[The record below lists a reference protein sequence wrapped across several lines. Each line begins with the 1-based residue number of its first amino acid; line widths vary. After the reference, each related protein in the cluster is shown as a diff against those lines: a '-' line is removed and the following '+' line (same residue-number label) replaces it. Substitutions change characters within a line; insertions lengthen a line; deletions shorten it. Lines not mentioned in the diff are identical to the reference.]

1 MTLTGSMYFHQKSMK
16 KLMNKKRVKIKY
28 HNITSYAISHI
39 GKVRSN
45 HEDNFLLDNGQVI
58 DIKTQKNIK
67 IDKNIDSKQYIES
80 SYKKRTNKGIFTVC
94 DGMGG
99 HNCGEIASFIA
110 VRNLLKLKDKILQ
123 NDNIQSSIDSF
134 QKYIEYTN
142 KDILNFSK
150 QNNETKGMGTTL
162 VSLIIK
168 NKKAALINLGDS
180 TAFAYE
186 KNKLSKITKSHTEG
200 QRLLDLGIISK
211 DEVKKLR
218 IKNALTRFLG
228 MSEEM
233 GTPVG
238 DVHEIDVNNDM
249 YFILCSDG
257 LTDILS
263 EDKIEEVLNELKNQP
278 IKNIARYLVN
288 AALIGDENTKGGR
301 DNITV
306 VIVKVEKDRYKNIKK
321 SKLNTRVKKALT
333 LGIITTLTLVCGLGI
348 YNKLKNDDERIHDN
362 LEALNKHIK
371 LIPLDDNGR
380 YKYINK
386 KENINKE
393 INFKSIQN
401 F

>member
-1 MTLTGSMYFHQKSMK
+1 MT
-16 KLMNKKRVKIKY
+16 NKELRTYK
-28 HNITSYAISHI
+28 ITSYAMSHI

-45 HEDNFLLDNGQVI
+45 HEDNFLLDNGDLI
-58 DIKTQKNIK
+58 DNKIQKNIK
-67 IDKNIDSKQYIES
+67 IDHAINSKQYIES
-80 SYKKRTNKGIFTVC
+80 SYNKRTNQGIFTVC

-110 VRNLLKLKDKILQ
+110 VKNLSKLKDKILQ
-123 NDNIQSSIDSF
+123 NNNIQSSIVSF

-142 KDILNFSK
+142 NDILNFSK
-150 QNNETKGMGTTL
+150 NNNETKGMGTTL

-168 NKKAALINLGDS
+168 NKKAAIINLGDS
-180 TAFAYE
+180 TAFTYE
-186 KNKLSKITKSHTEG
+186 KNKLTKITKSHTEG

-211 DEVKKLR
+211 DELKKLR

-233 GTPVG
+233 GTPIG
-238 DVHEIDVNNDM
+238 DVHEIDINNDM

-257 LTDILS
+257 LTDVLS
-263 EDKIEEVLNELKNQP
+263 EDKIEEILNQLKNQS
-278 IKNIARYLVN
+278 IENIGRYLVN
-288 AALIGDENTKGGR
+288 AALIGDENNKGGR

-306 VIVKVEKDRYKNIKK
+306 VIVKIEKDRYKNTKK
-321 SKLNTRVKKALT
+321 SKLNTKVKKAIT
-333 LGIITTLTLVCGLGI
+333 LGIMTMLILVGGLGI
-348 YNKLKNDDERIHDN
+348 YNKLKNDDERINDN
-362 LEALNKHIK
+362 LESLNKYIK
-371 LIPLDDNGR
+371 LIPLDENGR
-380 YKYINK
+380 YIYINK

>member
-1 MTLTGSMYFHQKSMK
+1 
-16 KLMNKKRVKIKY
+16 
-28 HNITSYAISHI
+28 
-39 GKVRSN
+39 
-45 HEDNFLLDNGQVI
+45 
-58 DIKTQKNIK
+58 
-67 IDKNIDSKQYIES
+67 
-80 SYKKRTNKGIFTVC
+80 
-94 DGMGG
+94 MGG

-321 SKLNTRVKKALT
+321 SKLNTRVKKAIT

>member
-1 MTLTGSMYFHQKSMK
+1 
-16 KLMNKKRVKIKY
+16 MNKELRT

-45 HEDNFLLDNGQVI
+45 HEDNFLLDNGQLI

-67 IDKNIDSKQYIES
+67 IDNNINYKQYIEN
-80 SYKKRTNKGIFTVC
+80 SYDKRTNQGIFTVC

-110 VRNLLKLKDKILQ
+110 VRNLSKIKDKILK
-123 NDNIQSSIDSF
+123 NDNIKSSIENF
-134 QKYIEYTN
+134 QKYIQYTN
-142 KDILNFSK
+142 RDILKFSKKDI
-150 QNNETKGMGTTL
+150 ETKGMGTTL

-168 NKKAALINLGDS
+168 NEKAALINIGDS

-186 KNKLSKITKSHTEG
+186 QNKLTKITKSHTEG
-200 QRLLDLGIISK
+200 QRLLDIGIISK

-238 DVHEIDVNNDM
+238 DVYEIDINNDM

-257 LTDILS
+257 LTDVVS
-263 EDKIEEVLNELKNQP
+263 EDKIEEILNQSRDES
-278 IKNIARYLVN
+278 IKTIGRNLVN
-288 AALIGDENTKGGR
+288 KALIGDKNTKGGR

-306 VIVKVEKDRYKNIKK
+306 VIVKIEKDRCKNIKK
-321 SKLNTRVKKALT
+321 LKLNIRVKKAIT
-333 LGIITTLTLVCGLGI
+333 LGIITVLALVGGLGI
-348 YNKLKNDDERIHDN
+348 YNKLKNDDKTINDN
-362 LEALNKHIK
+362 LEILNKHIK
-371 LIPLDDNGR
+371 LIPLDENGR
-380 YKYINK
+380 YRYINK
-386 KENINKE
+386 KDNINKE